1 MKKYREKKTML
12 LMSVG
17 MLVIGASQIIAHY
30 MQPNDLTKGL
40 FWGIGIGLLLTALI
54 FGKFKTVQFK

>member
-1 MKKYREKKTML
+1 MKKISKKKTML

-17 MLVIGASQIIAHY
+17 TLVIGASQIIAHY
-30 MQPNDLTKGL
+30 MQPNDLTKGF

-54 FGKFKTVQFK
+54 FGKFKTVQL

>member
-1 MKKYREKKTML
+1 
-12 LMSVG
+12 MSVG

-54 FGKFKTVQFK
+54 FGKFKTVPFK